1 MQDDNTAIL
10 DDSPER
16 GELPGVIELLKSRW
30 PEAVLV
36 IAFQACLFMLG
47 SHMFGM
53 SASFDGTKEEAPFA
67 LLPDGW
73 AFMIGFGVIIFLIV
87 SEMLRLGFLRTALTG
102 GCSQREPIELLKTG
116 RYFFWRM
123 IRFRIIYE
131 LTVFAVWFVLL
142 TVFGSFL
149 AGNNEP
155 KNLPVW
161 MARSG
166 LFLAC
171 MILMKPWLLMPA
183 IIVTINCNVRQSFHS
198 LKRYRLMANRSIIA
212 LFMVWVFVQ
221 VFFVMQLGP
230 AESDGPAGVQYFT
243 MGIQAIVLST
253 LNLAITLAAV
263 LFVANTLKE
272 KSELG
277 GLDIDE

>member
-1 MQDDNTAIL
+1 MN
-10 DDSPER
+10 DSPER
-16 GELPGVIELLKSRW
+16 AELPGVIELLKSRW

-53 SASFDGTKEEAPFA
+53 SASFDSTKEDAPFA

-73 AFMIGFGVIIFLIV
+73 AFMIGFGVIIFLII
-87 SEMLRLGFLRTALTG
+87 SEMLRLGFIRTALTG
-102 GCSQREPIELLKTG
+102 GCKQREPIELLKTG

-123 IRFRIIYE
+123 IRFRLIYE
-131 LTVFAVWFVLL
+131 LVVFAVWFVLL
-142 TVFGSFL
+142 TVLASFL
-149 AGNNEP
+149 AGSSEP
-155 KNLPVW
+155 DNLPAW

-183 IIVTINCNVRQSFHS
+183 IIVAVNCNVIESFRS

-212 LFMVWVFVQ
+212 LFMVWILIQ
-221 VFFVMQLGP
+221 VFFVIGLEP
-230 AESDGPAGVQYFT
+230 ADSEGSAGVQYFT
-243 MGIQAIVLST
+243 MGIWAIVLST
-253 LNLAITLAAV
+253 LNLAVTLAAV

-277 GLDIDE
+277 GLEIDA